1 MSKRMRPGP
10 SRIGRVL
17 MVLAAIPGASAQ
29 TPTSGVAG
37 HVGAAYGTARSEAP
51 APPGGAQESIQP
63 WSFTVFGGLRWP
75 QGWGME
81 FGWSLHGDV
90 PVGDGLN
97 TWNLTTQDLTATG
110 WLPLRGPV
118 ALFAQAGLTRWEA
131 TRGAEGGGLGLTTH
145 LTRRSGLAACL
156 GGGLQ
161 VDLGAS
167 WALRAQATWSSKA
180 LDAPLT
186 RLSAGAAYR
195 F

>member
-10 SRIGRVL
+10 SRIGRAL
-17 MVLAAIPGASAQ
+17 LVLAAIPGASAQ
-29 TPTSGVAG
+29 TPTSGVTG

-131 TRGAEGGGLGLTTH
+131 TRGAEGGGL
-145 LTRRSGLAACL
+145 
-156 GGGLQ
+156 Q
-161 VDLGAS
+161 VDLGPS
-167 WALRAQATWSSKA
+167 WALRAQATWSAKA
-180 LDAPLT
+180 LDAPLI
-186 RLSAGAAYR
+186 RLSGGVAYR